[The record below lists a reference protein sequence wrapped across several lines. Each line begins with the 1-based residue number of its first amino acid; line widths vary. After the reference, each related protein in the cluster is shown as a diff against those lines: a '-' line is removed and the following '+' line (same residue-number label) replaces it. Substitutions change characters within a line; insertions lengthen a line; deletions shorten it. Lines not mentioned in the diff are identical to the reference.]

1 MRVSSSQVFD
11 TAMSRLQQRQVEL
24 SQSQERLA
32 SGKKVGRPSDDPLAA
47 ARAEIALSRL
57 TRIDAQ
63 QRAVALL
70 SSRMDLTESV
80 LADAGELI
88 LQAREQLIGV
98 GSATFS
104 EVSRDAMIEGLRSIG
119 EQLNSLSVQTDA
131 SGSPLFGEAMTST
144 EQALAAAFPNSEV
157 WQGVPDPLD
166 AGVRRPVIEVINRA
180 IEELRKLDASGPEA
194 LSVLQGSL
202 SELESTSDHL
212 MSWRSRAGVYQQRAE
227 LLGLRLEKAASD
239 SEMERSLA
247 EDVDLVQAMTE
258 MQTRQT
264 AYDAALKTYAMV
276 QRLSLFDQL

>member
-1 MRVSSSQVFD
+1 MRVSTSQVFD
-11 TAMSRLQQRQVEL
+11 TAMSHLQQRQVEL

-32 SGKKVGRPSDDPLAA
+32 SGKKVGRASDDPLAA
-47 ARAEIALSRL
+47 ARAEIALSRM

-131 SGSPLFGEAMTST
+131 SGNPLFGEAMTST
-144 EQALAAAFPNSEV
+144 AQALAAAFPNSEV

-166 AGVRRPVIEVINRA
+166 AATRRPVIEVINRA

-202 SELESTSDHL
+202 AELEATSDHL

-227 LLGLRLEKAASD
+227 LLGQRLEKAASD

-264 AYDAALKTYAMV
+264 AYVAALKTYAMV

>member
-1 MRVSSSQVFD
+1 MRVSSSQAFD
-11 TAMSRLQQRQVEL
+11 SAMSHLQQRQLEL

-32 SGKKVGRPSDDPLAA
+32 SGKRVGQASDDPLAA

-70 SSRMDLTESV
+70 SSRMDQTESV

-88 LQAREQLIGV
+88 QQAREQLIGV

-104 EVSRDAMIEGLRSIG
+104 QVSRDALIESLRSIG
-119 EQLNSLSVQTDA
+119 QQLQSLSVQADS
-131 SGSPLFGEAMTST
+131 SGNPLFGETMVST
-144 EQALAAAFPNSEV
+144 EQSLVAAFPKSEV
-157 WQGVPDPLD
+157 WQGVPDPAD
-166 AGVRRPVIEVINRA
+166 AATRRPVVEVIDRA
-180 IEELRKLDASGPEA
+180 IEELRKLDASGPQA

-202 SELESTSDHL
+202 AELVATSDHL
-212 MSWRSRAGVYQQRAE
+212 MAWRSRAGVVQQRAE
-227 LLGLRLEKAASD
+227 LLGQRLEEAASD
-239 SEMERSLA
+239 SEVERSLA
-247 EDVDLVQAMTE
+247 EDVDLVQAMSE
-258 MQTRQT
+258 LQSRQT